1 MTLGRKITV
10 ELNTGETLKG
20 RMGPVSADQ
29 FNLEPRRQGQGTTR
43 SVRFDEVRSVRSGLS
58 GGQKWA
64 VGVGIGDAF
73 FLRHGIGQ
81 RRVLVTLVSSTLV
94 AAVSCAVLAALAGLG
109 AALFALVVGR
119 THHAVGP
126 ADLRTG

>member
-1 MTLGRKITV
+1 MKTKMFRLILIAALTIAAVPASAAERTVAEQVARMTLGRKITV

-64 VGVGIGDAF
+64 LGVGIGVGG
-73 FLRHGIGQ
+73 FLALI
-81 RRVLVTLVSSTLV
+81 
-94 AAVSCAVLAALAGLG
+94 AALAS
-109 AALFALVVGR
+109 VVG
-119 THHAVGP
+119 G
-126 ADLRTG
+126 